1 MKAKDKKILLV
12 ANQHMR
18 ASSQK
23 VREAI
28 YDDDIDAVEQHLM
41 LMANTLKE
49 FFQIMQIVRSA
60 TTTEK
65 EGN

>member
-1 MKAKDKKILLV
+1 MKAKDKKVLLV
-12 ANQHMR
+12 ANQQMR

-28 YDDDIDAVEQHLM
+28 YEDDIDAVEKHLM
-41 LMANTLKE
+41 LMASTLKE
-49 FFQIMQIVRSA
+49 FFQVMQIVRSA